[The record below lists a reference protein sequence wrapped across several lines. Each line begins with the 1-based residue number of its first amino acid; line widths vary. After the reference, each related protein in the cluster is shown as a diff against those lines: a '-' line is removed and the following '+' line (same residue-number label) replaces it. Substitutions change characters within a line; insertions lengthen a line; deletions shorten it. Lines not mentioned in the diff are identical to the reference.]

1 MKRAALGFRM
11 HSGWG
16 VLVAVSGD
24 GDSVQLVERRRI
36 VVTDS
41 GMPGA
46 TQPYHYGASLE
57 LAEAERHIANC
68 AAVSERLALAAVGEV
83 VRGLKVRK
91 YRIEGAAVLLASG
104 RALPTLA
111 KILAAHPLI
120 HTAEGEFFRRAVRGA
135 CERLKVSVA
144 AIPERELE
152 ERAKAAFGKGGGSV
166 QRRLATLGSSV
177 GPPWTKDHKAAAL
190 AALMV
195 LASKQLIAAS
205 NQLHYAA
212 GPADV

>member
-16 VLVAVSGD
+16 VLIAVSGD
-24 GDSVQLVERRRI
+24 GHSVEILDRRRI

-57 LAEAERHIANC
+57 IAEAARHIANC
-68 AAVSERLALAAVGEV
+68 AALSERLALAAVGEV
-83 VRGLKVRK
+83 VRGLEQRK
-91 YRIEGAAVLLASG
+91 YRTEKAAVLLASG
-104 RALPTLA
+104 RALPPLA

-120 HTAEGEFFRRAVRGA
+120 HTAEGEFFRNVVRQA
-135 CERLKVSVA
+135 CERLKIA
-144 AIPERELE
+144 ILAIPERELE
-152 ERAKAAFGKGGGSV
+152 ERAKAVLGKEAGLL
-166 QRRLATLGSSV
+166 QRRITTLGRSV

-190 AALMV
+190 AALVV
-195 LASKQLIAAS
+195 LADK
-205 NQLHYAA
+205 
-212 GPADV
+212 